1 MTSISSAQTSAQ
13 YGLQQSQ
20 NSTRSHGS
28 VPTGELPP
36 GLKANI
42 AEIAESE
49 GLSDEQAA
57 SLEADLQEALSGLFE
72 SGEGR
77 PDPTTVKETISSV
90 FEEYGLDAEAL
101 AGRLGPGGGRP
112 PGGPPPG
119 GPAGAGGPPPGGAPP
134 EAGSSE
140 ESSETDEESLL
151 TEQLKTLLEEL
162 KESDD
167 SEAATKISELLISG
181 LFGIDEEA

>member
-1 MTSISSAQTSAQ
+1 MTSISSAQNSTPYA
-13 YGLQQSQ
+13 LQQSQ
-20 NSTRSHGS
+20 SSNRSHGAA
-28 VPTGELPP
+28 PTGELPP
-36 GLKANI
+36 GLKADI

-57 SLEADLQEALSGLFE
+57 SLEVDLQEALSALFE

-77 PDPTTVKETISSV
+77 PDPATVKETISGV

-140 ESSETDEESLL
+140 ESSETDEESIL
-151 TEQLKTLLEEL
+151 TEQLMTLLEQL
-162 KESDD
+162 QESDD
-167 SEAATKISELLISG
+167 SEAASKISELLISG
-181 LFGIDEEA
+181 LLGIDEEA